1 MTANASRN
9 GSGGGAGA
17 DSRVEDV
24 LASLQAQPGGS
35 QLLGLA
41 SEHQDVTLI
50 GGAVRD
56 LLLGQA
62 PRELDVVVEER
73 PTHFARELARRLDS
87 TATVTEHERFGTA
100 LVQWKGGRIDIA
112 QRRTETYSGP
122 GALPEVQP
130 GSIEQDLARRD
141 FTVNAIAVPLSGPTC
156 GQLTA
161 AAHALEDLHD
171 GRLRVLH
178 DHSFIDDPTR
188 LLRLA
193 RYSARLGFSPETHTA
208 ELAAQALADNALA
221 GVSRAR
227 IGTELR
233 LALSEADA
241 LGALIALDRLGVLQ
255 ALEPRLTLD
264 ERMTARALQLLP
276 PDGRPDLLL
285 MASLM
290 LNLAVHPDED
300 PEPVMFELLDSL
312 EFTAGDRE
320 RAMRAAL
327 VAPGLFKELA
337 LAAKPS
343 EMHEAL
349 SAHTTEAVA
358 LGGAMGVGTSSVT
371 AEVEIWFERLRHV
384 HLDIG
389 GQDLLAAGIPAG
401 PQIGR
406 RLSHALAR
414 KMDGELPAG
423 RDAELAAALESDA
436 P

>member
-1 MTANASRN
+1 MTAGAGRN

-17 DSRVEDV
+17 DSRAEDV
-24 LASLQAQPGGS
+24 LASLQEQPGGS
-35 QLLGLA
+35 QLLELA
-41 SEHQDVTLI
+41 GEHHDVALI

-56 LLLGQA
+56 LLLGRT
-62 PRELDVVVEER
+62 PRELDVVVAAQAD
-73 PTHFARELARRLDS
+73 HFARELADGLDS
-87 TATVTEHERFGTA
+87 SATVTEHERFGTA
-100 LVQWKGGRIDIA
+100 LVQWKDGRIDIA
-112 QRRTETYSGP
+112 QRRTETYPAP

-141 FTVNAIAVPLSGPTC
+141 FTVNAIAVPLSGPAR

-161 AAHALEDLHD
+161 AAQALEDLQA

-178 DHSFIDDPTR
+178 DSSFTDDPTR

-193 RYSARLGFSPETHTA
+193 RYSARLGFQPEIHTA
-208 ELAAQALADNALA
+208 ELAAQALAADALA
-221 GVSRAR
+221 DVSRAR
-227 IGTELR
+227 IGAELR
-233 LALSEADA
+233 LALGEADA
-241 LGALIALDRLGVLQ
+241 LGALIALDRLGVLL
-255 ALEPRLTLD
+255 ALEPRLALD
-264 ERMTARALQLLP
+264 ERMAARALQLLP
-276 PDGRPDLLL
+276 RDGRVDLLL
-285 MASLM
+285 MASL
-290 LNLAVHPDED
+290 LLDLAMHPDED

-320 RAMRAAL
+320 RTMRAAL

-349 SAHTTEAVA
+349 SAHTIEAIA

-384 HLDIG
+384 RLDIG

-414 KMDGELPAG
+414 KMDGELPVG
-423 RDAELAAALESDA
+423 RAAELEAALESDA